1 MKLTAI
7 KIQNILG
14 VRAADITLDRS
25 AALIAGHNYAG
36 KSSVQEAVRMALTGE
51 TVRVALKK
59 EYGSLVTEGQDVG
72 FAVVELEDGQAA
84 MTLPNGAH
92 EMTSGTVMKHAR
104 ALPFVLDAQ
113 RFAKLTEQDRRNF
126 LFGLTGLSAG
136 SAEVKNKLLARGCD
150 AAKVEAV
157 LPLLRVGASA

>member
-1 MKLTAI
+1 MRLT
-7 KIQNILG
+7 KISVSNCLG
-14 VRAADITLDRS
+14 ARNVQIALDHPVS
-25 AALIAGHNYAG
+25 LIAGTNASG
-36 KSSVQEAVRMALTGE
+36 KSSIGEAVRMALTGE

-72 FAVVELEDGQAA
+72 FATVTLDDGQAA
-84 MTLPNGAH
+84 MTLPNGTH
-92 EMTSGTVMKHAR
+92 EVTSAQVKTR
-104 ALPFVLDAQ
+104 ECALPYVLDSQ
-113 RFAKLTEQDRRNF
+113 RFARLAEQERRAF

-157 LPLLRVGASA
+157 LPLLRAGASA

>member
-1 MKLTAI
+1 MKLESIRIT
-7 KIQNILG
+7 NVLG
-14 VRAADITLDRS
+14 VSAADIRIDKPVT
-25 AALIAGHNYAG
+25 LIAGKNFAG
-36 KSSVQEAVRMALTGE
+36 KSSIQECVRMALVGD
-51 TVRVALKK
+51 TVRGIDLKK
-59 EYGSLVTEGQDVG
+59 DYGSLVHEGESNG
-72 FAVVELEDGQAA
+72 LIEIAVAG
-84 MTLPNGAH
+84 
-92 EMTSGTVMKHAR
+92 
-104 ALPFVLDAQ
+104 ALPVWFSLPDGKSTPITEYVPPKALPYVLDAQ

>member
-1 MKLTAI
+1 MKLNAI
-7 KIQNILG
+7 RIQNILG
-14 VRAADITLDRS
+14 MRAADITIDRPV
-25 AALIAGHNYAG
+25 ALIAGHNYAG

-59 EYGSLVTEGQDVG
+59 EYGSLVTEGQEVG
-72 FAVVELEDGQAA
+72 FSVVELADGQAA

-92 EMTSGTVMKHAR
+92 EMTSGTVMQHAR
-104 ALPFVLDAQ
+104 SLPYVLDSQ
-113 RFAKLTEQDRRNF
+113 RFAKLTEQERRAF

-150 AAKVEAV
+150 PAKVEAV
-157 LPLLRVGASA
+157 LPLLRAGASA

>member
-14 VRAADITLDRS
+14 VRAADIAIDHP

-72 FAVVELEDGQAA
+72 FAAA
-84 MTLPNGAH
+84 PARTAQLPASPPKT
-92 EMTSGTVMKHAR
+92 MLSQVRRLSQTVYTMA
-104 ALPFVLDAQ
+104 
-113 RFAKLTEQDRRNF
+113 
-126 LFGLTGLSAG
+126 
-136 SAEVKNKLLARGCD
+136 
-150 AAKVEAV
+150 
-157 LPLLRVGASA
+157 

>member
-1 MKLTAI
+1 MKLNAI
-7 KIQNILG
+7 RIQNILG
-14 VRAADITLDRS
+14 VRAADITIDRPV
-25 AALIAGHNYAG
+25 ALIAGHNYAG

-59 EYGSLVTEGQDVG
+59 EYGSLVTEGQEVG
-72 FAVVELEDGQAA
+72 FSVVELADGQAA

-92 EMTSGTVMKHAR
+92 EMTSGTVMQHAR
-104 ALPFVLDAQ
+104 SLPYVLDSQ
-113 RFAKLTEQDRRNF
+113 RFAKLTEQERRAF

-150 AAKVEAV
+150 PAKVEAV
-157 LPLLRVGASA
+157 LPLLRAGASA

>member
-14 VRAADITLDRS
+14 VRAADIALDRP

-72 FAVVELEDGQAA
+72 FSVVELEDGQAA
-84 MTLPNGAH
+84 ITLPNGAH
-92 EMTSGTVMKHAR
+92 ERHS
-104 ALPFVLDAQ
+104 ALLAAHERVLPMVLDAQ